1 MAIAG
6 GLGVAIDVAQV
17 GRSSPTTRKPPESLE
32 PLERVE
38 PPPQA
43 LLSAVPPAAVNLVR
57 LFSESPSRFLVEVAP
72 ERLGTFEKHMRTQ
85 GIEDITY
92 IGTVINNADF
102 IVQDG
107 DKELM
112 KLHLDELQDAWNG
125 GQV

>member
-1 MAIAG
+1 
-6 GLGVAIDVAQV
+6 
-17 GRSSPTTRKPPESLE
+17 
-32 PLERVE
+32 
-38 PPPQA
+38 
-43 LLSAVPPAAVNLVR
+43 VPPAAVNLVR

-72 ERLGTFEKHMRTQ
+72 ERLGAFEKHMRTQ
-85 GIEDITY
+85 RIEDIIY
-92 IGTVINNADF
+92 IGTVTNNADF